1 MLQPLLSIVMPCYNS
16 ENFIARTIK
25 SVIYQTYTNWELIVV
40 DDVSTDKT
48 FQIVSEFANI
58 DSRIKLFR
66 LSEKGF
72 THGARNYATNKAQ
85 GDFIAFL
92 DSDDLWLK
100 NKLQDQMKFML
111 KTNCPMT
118 ISNNYMMDFGGEI
131 FKKPYINPKVT
142 TYNSLMCKKS
152 AIHFSSVIY
161 SVKQLGK
168 HYFQAKEPE
177 DYMFCLELLKIVPQA
192 LNVNEILTV
201 YRISNPLSNSG
212 RKLYCYNLTNNGWQN
227 KKFCQPSY
235 YSIGFIIDSMKEI
248 SDYIPFKTLS
258 IKSAGV
264 ITLGVLG

>member
-212 RKLYCYNLTNNGWQN
+212 RKL
-227 KKFCQPSY
+227 SY
-235 YSIGFIIDSMKEI
+235 AMKTWKLYRSMKGVSFMRACWSFVNYAI
-248 SDYIPFKTLS
+248 RGFLRYRPYQHKDYINDLSFLTLS
-258 IKSAGV
+258 
-264 ITLGVLG
+264 